1 MKRKALIIVVVLLLA
16 FVGVLA
22 FNELDAANTANA
34 SDESNNSKIRSEI
47 FLVVGTNAKAMRES
61 SIAEAKEQIRIELE
75 RIEAERREAE
85 RKKAMENRIAS
96 NAALNAPG
104 AKYIALT
111 FDDGPGAHTG
121 RLLDILNTHGAR
133 GTFFVVGRNIASNPG
148 VLSRMANEGHEIG
161 GHSWSHPQLSTLK
174 EEEISSQIMDTRNKI
189 LSVAGVDSVLVR
201 PPYGSVDDTVK
212 GVGADLGCSY
222 INWSVDSLDWS
233 SRNVEA
239 IRCEILSSVKN
250 GSIILCHDI
259 HGTTV
264 DAMEVII
271 PELQEKGFQFVTVT
285 ELLGATTPG
294 VVYYHG

>member
-61 SIAEAKEQIRIELE
+61 SIAEVKEQIRIELE

-121 RLLDILNTHGAR
+121 RLLDILNTYGAR